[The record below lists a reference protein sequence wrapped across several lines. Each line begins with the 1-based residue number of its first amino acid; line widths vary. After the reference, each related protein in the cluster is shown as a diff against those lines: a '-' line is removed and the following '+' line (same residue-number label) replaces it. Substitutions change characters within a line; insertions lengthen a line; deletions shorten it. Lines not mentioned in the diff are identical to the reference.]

1 LRIQA
6 TSVPYSQAGRLV
18 GETRPAEAFAKIGNI
33 RRGYAQ
39 LERSCLLIHSALR
52 RAMLMALH

>member
-1 LRIQA
+1 
-6 TSVPYSQAGRLV
+6 VPYSQAGRLV